1 MAYCSNCGVKLEEN
15 AKFCLACGTKADGAV
30 ETVESVEPEIPT
42 PVETIPEP
50 PKASGNLNVG
60 MLVWSIINMVICCTP
75 IAVPALIMTILAKTA
90 SYAEEEVKKI
100 KTAKTLN
107 IISTIVGFIGYT
119 AYICFVVVMV
129 LVEYGLF

>member
-1 MAYCSNCGVKLEEN
+1 MAYCSNCGSKLEEN
-15 AKFCLACGTKADGAV
+15 AKFCLACGTKADNAV
-30 ETVESVEPEIPT
+30 ETAEPVEAEIPA
-42 PVETIPEP
+42 PVETITEA

-60 MLVWSIINMVICCTP
+60 MLVWSIINMVICCAP
-75 IAVPALIMTILAKTA
+75 LAIPALIMTILAKTA
-90 SYAEEEVKKI
+90 SSAAEEVKKI

-119 AYICFVVVMV
+119 AYICFFVVMV